1 MLYASFPRPVLLHEF
16 FIKKNQNAPRPSEPS
31 QGGKMSKRL
40 GGIKGCKYKNIFMA
54 FSYIITIII
63 LGSLISV
70 YPPRHAIR
78 STSTLQCIYH
88 LCSIPFVV
96 YKTVNDKLHT
106 GMAAQS
112 SNDSPLYC
120 TLNNIYELFH
130 IPSSCVSCPQNAPLC
145 LIARNSMCGRCTLR
159 VATPFPS
166 HTSRSPS
173 VPVQH
178 RSDGRQDQDAGAAS
192 QLREPVGP
200 HRRVSYF
207 FRSPSSSGIGVENA

>member
-1 MLYASFPRPVLLHEF
+1 MHEF

-63 LGSLISV
+63 LGSHNFGLSSRGT
-70 YPPRHAIR
+70 PIR

-88 LCSIPFVV
+88 LCSFPFVV
-96 YKTVNDKLHT
+96 YKTDNDKLHT

-145 LIARNSMCGRCTLR
+145 RRGKACVEALVGSLSPGLSLILAREVWDFS
-159 VATPFPS
+159 
-166 HTSRSPS
+166 
-173 VPVQH
+173 
-178 RSDGRQDQDAGAAS
+178 
-192 QLREPVGP
+192 
-200 HRRVSYF
+200 
-207 FRSPSSSGIGVENA
+207 